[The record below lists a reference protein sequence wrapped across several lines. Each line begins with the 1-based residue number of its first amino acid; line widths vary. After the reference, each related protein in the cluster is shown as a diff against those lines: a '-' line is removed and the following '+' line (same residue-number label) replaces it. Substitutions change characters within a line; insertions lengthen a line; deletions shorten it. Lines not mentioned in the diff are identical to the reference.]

1 MGLRSLERT
10 FALLNP
16 PFHEPKSPI
25 IPPAHAIHWDS
36 GNSQE
41 SPGER
46 ISRPAGQGGARS
58 TVLMPIGRTNL
69 WWSLLVHWV
78 QLGLLAAA
86 AVAEAAVVGAEA
98 VAEAAAERAV
108 AVVEAAVVAKQG

>member
-1 MGLRSLERT
+1 MS
-10 FALLNP
+10 
-16 PFHEPKSPI
+16 PKSPS
-25 IPPAHAIHWDS
+25 PQAHDVHWDS

-41 SPGER
+41 SPGET
-46 ISRPAGQGGARS
+46 ISRPARQGGARS

-86 AVAEAAVVGAEA
+86 AA
-98 VAEAAAERAV
+98 VAEAAAVRVEAVVRAEAV
-108 AVVEAAVVAKQG
+108 AVAAVVRPEAVVEAAG